1 MNAAVSDDVLRD
13 ALAASVGARRVHS
26 LRRRPYRY
34 ATSAPLEEVVV
45 QLDDGE
51 ERAFIYKDLARDR
64 LLGDARQA
72 KPEFL
77 YEPRREIETYRGIL
91 DAAGVGPRCL
101 AAAAEPDTGRC
112 WLLIERAPGVE
123 VWQVGEPEVWD
134 EVAGWLA
141 GFHRRFRGRE
151 EELRAANPYLLEHS
165 EDWYRSWRDRAT
177 AALSESADPR
187 AGRLVQALERYE
199 DAAEPL
205 ADLPRTLIHG
215 EFYPANVLV
224 DRDAQPMGI
233 RPVDWE
239 MAAIG
244 TGLTDLAAFV
254 SGWGAA
260 DRERLTGA
268 YFTAWGEGGP
278 SEAASTQLRHCR
290 LHVALQ
296 WIGWSPHW
304 RPPPEHARD
313 WLSEAVELAEE
324 LDLL

>member
-1 MNAAVSDDVLRD
+1 
-13 ALAASVGARRVHS
+13 
-26 LRRRPYRY
+26 
-34 ATSAPLEEVVV
+34 
-45 QLDDGE
+45 
-51 ERAFIYKDLARDR
+51 
-64 LLGDARQA
+64 
-72 KPEFL
+72 
-77 YEPRREIETYRGIL
+77 
-91 DAAGVGPRCL
+91 
-101 AAAAEPDTGRC
+101 
-112 WLLIERAPGVE
+112 
-123 VWQVGEPEVWD
+123 
-134 EVAGWLA
+134 
-141 GFHRRFRGRE
+141 
-151 EELRAANPYLLEHS
+151 
-165 EDWYRSWRDRAT
+165 
-177 AALSESADPR
+177 
-187 AGRLVQALERYE
+187 
-199 DAAEPL
+199 
-205 ADLPRTLIHG
+205 
-215 EFYPANVLV
+215 
-224 DRDAQPMGI
+224 MGI